1 MQINYHIILVR
12 HWKETLN
19 LKFVVNQK
27 KVYRELTYDEKLF
40 GAEPYD
46 IENDFSKYVYMQ
58 GDSLYI
64 KEHFIVN
71 DKYKSNDIIQSL
83 RVCDFSN
90 STMYVRSYIH
100 LDSEAYKVQFH
111 TIKANSYW
119 KLLLKIASET

>member
-12 HWKETLN
+12 NGKETMS

-27 KVYRELTYDEKLF
+27 KVYRELSYDEKLF

-90 STMYVRSYIH
+90 STMYVRSYIQ
-100 LDSEAYKVQFH
+100 V
-111 TIKANSYW
+111 I
-119 KLLLKIASET
+119 